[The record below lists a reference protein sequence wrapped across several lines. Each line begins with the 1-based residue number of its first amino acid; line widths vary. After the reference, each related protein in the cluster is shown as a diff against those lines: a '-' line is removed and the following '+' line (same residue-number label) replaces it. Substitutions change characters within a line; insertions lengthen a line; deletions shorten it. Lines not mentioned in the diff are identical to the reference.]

1 MCHSLKNPRGISLW
15 LRLRLRHADVG
26 ARWRPLP
33 TRALFRV
40 LRSHSFA
47 RRTWRTRDYFDDVG
61 LLIGI
66 IRLLTVLCLAIGE
79 RRRELMSSTQS
90 FDCTTAR
97 FHQTHDCD
105 SRGYTTDCVVHF
117 GSKVYCNVPFLM
129 MFESCSAAFTFPSI
143 CELLKKCD
151 CMFSFCFTN

>member
-1 MCHSLKNPRGISLW
+1 MCHSLKNPRGISLS
-15 LRLRLRHADVG
+15 LRLRHADVG

-33 TRALFRV
+33 TRALSRV

-47 RRTWRTRDYFDDVG
+47 GRTWRTKDYFDDVG

-66 IRLLTVLCLAIGE
+66 IRLLAVLCLAIGE

-105 SRGYTTDCVVHF
+105 SRDCTTDCVVRF
-117 GSKVYCNVPFLM
+117 RFKVPLQHPVSCGLFDCVLLMFYCFCV
-129 MFESCSAAFTFPSI
+129 
-143 CELLKKCD
+143 
-151 CMFSFCFTN
+151 SFNPQDI

>member
-1 MCHSLKNPRGISLW
+1 MCHSLKNPRGISLS
-15 LRLRLRHADVG
+15 LRLRHADVG

-33 TRALFRV
+33 TRALSRV

-47 RRTWRTRDYFDDVG
+47 GRTWRTKDYFDDVG

-66 IRLLTVLCLAIGE
+66 IRLLAVLCLAIGE

-129 MFESCSAAFTFPSI
+129 MFESCSAAFAFPSL
-143 CELLKKCD
+143 CGLLKKYD
-151 CMFSFCFTN
+151 CMFSLCFTN